1 MRTISLRSAQLVR
14 KGKQIK
20 VAHFTNKSKECEIEK
35 LGELMLRTHDR
46 QTAAFDLIAK
56 SLFGTGTNMA
66 QFVGIKLRVEG
77 EVGEVEV
84 SERSERVFYVRFSS
98 NESREMATDKTNGY
112 SSKKF

>member
-77 EVGEVEV
+77 EVEV

-112 SSKKF
+112 SSKNFN